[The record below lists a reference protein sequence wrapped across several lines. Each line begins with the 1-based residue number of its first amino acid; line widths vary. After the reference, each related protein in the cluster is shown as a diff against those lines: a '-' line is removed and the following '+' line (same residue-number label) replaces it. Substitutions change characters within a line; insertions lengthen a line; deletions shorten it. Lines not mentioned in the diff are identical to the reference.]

1 MIKTFAIISFG
12 VAATVPT
19 LVVIFA
25 NSYSESPFGYAP
37 QMFLVMA
44 IGLAWAILNLGLG
57 LKERFRGP
65 KGRVFIFIAFLSV
78 SPIIYFIVW
87 NIFFRKY

>member
-1 MIKTFAIISFG
+1 MKIFATISFG
-12 VAATVPT
+12 VAVTVPT

-44 IGLAWAILNLGLG
+44 IGLAWAILNLCLG
-57 LKERFRGP
+57 MRDGFRSTNG
-65 KGRVFIFIAFLSV
+65 KIFVFNAFISV
-78 SPIIYFIVW
+78 SPTIYYIAWNMFI
-87 NIFFRKY
+87 RQH